1 MYQIPNNPKVF
12 GDQFICDENDEVKGT
27 FPTLLISATDI
38 SFDQVDDAI
47 KPFHGVMVPAHVDA
61 ASFSISSN
69 LGFVPP
75 NAIFHCFEL
84 QHMSNLH
91 KMQDANPYLR
101 NCNVIK
107 DSDAHYIE
115 HISEAVN
122 TIYAE
127 SNSIDDVLAA
137 LIRKA

>member
-1 MYQIPNNPKVF
+1 
-12 GDQFICDENDEVKGT
+12 
-27 FPTLLISATDI
+27 
-38 SFDQVDDAI
+38 
-47 KPFHGVMVPAHVDA
+47 
-61 ASFSISSN
+61 
-69 LGFVPP
+69 
-75 NAIFHCFEL
+75 
-84 QHMSNLH
+84 
-91 KMQDANPYLR
+91 MQDANPYLR

-122 TIYAE
+122 TLYAE

>member
-1 MYQIPNNPKVF
+1 
-12 GDQFICDENDEVKGT
+12 
-27 FPTLLISATDI
+27 
-38 SFDQVDDAI
+38 
-47 KPFHGVMVPAHVDA
+47 MVPAHVDA

-75 NAIFHCFEL
+75 DAIFHCFEL

-122 TIYAE
+122 TLYAE